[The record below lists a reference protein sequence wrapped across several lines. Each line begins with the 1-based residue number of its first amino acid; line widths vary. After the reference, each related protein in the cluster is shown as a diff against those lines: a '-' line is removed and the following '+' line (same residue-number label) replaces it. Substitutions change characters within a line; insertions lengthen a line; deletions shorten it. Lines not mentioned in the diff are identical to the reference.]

1 MAHGLRLVGLT
12 KRYKRHLA
20 VDNLD
25 LDVVAGQFYTLLGPS
40 GCGKTTTLRLIAGLE
55 RGEAGSI
62 YLDDRLISSV
72 EKEIF
77 VEPEGRGMGMVFQSY
92 AVWPHMTVA
101 GNVEFPLKLRGVP
114 AAERRERTRDV
125 LHMVGLDGYEDRGAT
140 QLSGGQQQ
148 RVAMARA
155 LVYNPDVLLLDE
167 PLSNLDAK
175 LREQMRLDLRL
186 LQRKLKMTTIFVTH
200 DQIEAMVV
208 SDRVVVMNQGKI
220 EQIGTPEEVYQT
232 PSTRFVMDFLGRVNY
247 IPARLAERRGDLAVL
262 KSDGTSVVVPA
273 YLVDRFQPDQRLM
286 LCPRPEDVS
295 LAPAGQQ
302 RPEDLHGVV
311 EVATFLGHTVEYLVR
326 VGEILLR
333 VEGPAVRRQAEGDSV
348 YLRIDPHQMHIW
360 ALDTADPVA
369 ESMPPALAATI

>member
-12 KRYKRHLA
+12 KQYKRHRA

-25 LDVVAGQFYTLLGPS
+25 LDIVAGQFYTLLGPS
-40 GCGKTTTLRLIAGLE
+40 GCGKTTTLRMIAGLE
-55 RGEAGSI
+55 RGDAGSI

-72 EKEIF
+72 EKGIF

-92 AVWPHMTVA
+92 AVWPHMTVG

-114 AAERRERTRDV
+114 AAERRERVRDV
-125 LHMVGLDGYEDRGAT
+125 LHLVGLDGYEDRGAT

-148 RVAMARA
+148 RVALARA

-175 LREQMRLDLRL
+175 LREQMRVDLRI

-208 SDRVVVMNQGKI
+208 SDQVVVMNAGKI
-220 EQIGTPEEVYQT
+220 EQIGTPEEVYQA

-247 IPARLAERRGDLAVL
+247 IPSRVGERRGDMTVL
-262 KSDGTSVVVPA
+262 RSDGTSMQVPS
-273 YLVDRFQPDQRLM
+273 YLVDAFEPDQRVM
-286 LCPRPEDVS
+286 LCLRPEDIS
-295 LAPAGQQ
+295 LAPEGQQ
-302 RPEDLHGVV
+302 RPEDLRGVV

-326 VGEILLR
+326 VGEITLR
-333 VEGPAVRRQAEGDSV
+333 VEGPATRRRAEGDTV
-348 YLRIDPHQMHIW
+348 YLRIDPNQTHIW
-360 ALDTADPVA
+360 SLDSADPVA
-369 ESMPPALAATI
+369 ESTPPAVTATI